1 MEVTLRPYSGEEAAA
16 VKLIQDFWRMHNGC
30 DPSESDAREDL
41 ACWTRKGHHFAFICA
56 DGAMVG
62 FVHLGSRGAAI
73 DWLEDIFVLPNHQN
87 QGIGT
92 QAIRLVEAQVM
103 RYSDSLYIEAAARN
117 ERAIRLYR
125 KLGYDCLNTITV
137 RKDFPQGKYKHVRTE
152 TIYSLPFEIRKE

>member
-1 MEVTLRPYSGEEAAA
+1 MELTLRPYSGEEDIA
-16 VKLIQDFWRMHNGC
+16 VKLIQGFWRAHNGC

-41 ACWTRKGHHFAFICA
+41 ACWTREGHRFLFICA
-56 DGAMVG
+56 DGVAVG
-62 FVHLGSRGAAI
+62 FVHLGSRGAEI
-73 DWLEDIFVLPNHQN
+73 DWLEDIFVLPEHQN

-137 RKDFPQGKYKHVRTE
+137 RKDFQQDKYKHVRTE